1 MTISKTSRQ
10 DRAFTLIELLV
21 VIAIIAILAAIL
33 FPVFAQ
39 AREAAKS
46 TTCLSNMRQ
55 LGLGMFTYTAD
66 NDGTYA
72 PPYCDRG
79 PCAAWVLSGANPL
92 SANSN
97 PACAISDIYGSD
109 LCSVA
114 DPTRGSIYPYVKN
127 EQIFKCPTQ
136 QSGRYRFATGA
147 PTPPTLNSGSQ
158 RVNYSMS
165 RGFGG
170 DLIALRSGGLG
181 MTAKNESVISFPS
194 TTFMIVDEDVTSR
207 NDGSFFFST
216 NGTNGDDF
224 GRQHRNGANMVN
236 ADSSV
241 KRISRAA
248 LVWGSAYW
256 RRWTLERTED

>member
-1 MTISKTSRQ
+1 MLNELRKQRG
-10 DRAFTLIELLV
+10 FTLIELLV

-46 TTCLSNMRQ
+46 TSCLSNMRQ
-55 LGLGMFTYTAD
+55 LGLGLFTYASD
-66 NDGTYA
+66 NDSTYA

-79 PCAAWVLSGANPL
+79 PCAAWVLSGANPN

-114 DPTRGSIYPYVKN
+114 DPTRGSVYPYIKN
-127 EQIFKCPTQ
+127 EQIYKCPTAQ
-136 QSGRYRFATGA
+136 RGIYRFATGGPA
-147 PTPPTLNSGSQ
+147 PSLNSSTQ

-170 DLIALRSGGLG
+170 NLITLRNGGLG
-181 MTAKNESVISFPS
+181 MQGKTESVISYPS

-216 NGTNGDDF
+216 TGTNGDDF
-224 GRQHRNGANMVN
+224 GHQHRNGANMVN

-241 KRISRAA
+241 KRFPKAA
-248 LVWGSAYW
+248 LVYGSALW
-256 RRWTLERTED
+256 RRWTLEREID